1 MTGAERSKG
10 FTLVEVMVA
19 LTILSLVLLATVT
32 GLRTLGNTQLSIERA
47 TTRVE
52 EVRNVSEFM
61 RDLMESAVVGGS
73 GGLTLGGGVLEA
85 THFRLGEGY
94 IEWKTNILFGEA
106 YGGVHIVRI
115 ANEDGRLMLRWLEP
129 QEKGLDKKKWHNSP
143 SRALVENV
151 QEFTMSVR
159 ENFWSDWQSN
169 WREST
174 IAPAVVRLQI
184 KSSGRYWPELI
195 MQVQR

>member
-1 MTGAERSKG
+1 MIDADRQLG

-19 LTILSLVLLATVT
+19 LTILTMVLLATVT
-32 GLRTLGNTQLSIERA
+32 GLRTLGNTQVSIERA

-61 RDLMESAVVGGS
+61 RDLMESAVVGGR

-85 THFRLGEGY
+85 THFRLGEGF

-115 ANEDGRLMLRWLEP
+115 ADEDGRLMLRWLEP
-129 QEKGLDKKKWHNSP
+129 GITKP
-143 SRALVENV
+143 YV
-151 QEFTMSVR
+151 
-159 ENFWSDWQSN
+159 
-169 WREST
+169 
-174 IAPAVVRLQI
+174 P
-184 KSSGRYWPELI
+184 
-195 MQVQR
+195 